1 MCDKLRLVGI
11 AVQGSLFEHTERRQ
25 LGDGAFIEVRA
36 GWLTGD
42 PSVEEGLLD
51 ALLATVPWRTERR
64 QMYDRVVEVPRL
76 VSFHDLT
83 VDDPPHPLLGR
94 LRRRL
99 NDIYAGELGEP
110 FTTVG
115 LCCYRDGSDSV
126 AWHGDTIGRSSFQDT
141 MVAIL
146 SLGAT
151 RTFAL
156 RRRGGGPSLR
166 LPQAH
171 GDLLVMGGSCQRTW
185 EHAVPK
191 TSAPTGPRVSIQF
204 RPRDVR

>member
-1 MCDKLRLVGI
+1 VCDKLGDVAI
-11 AVQGSLFEHTERRQ
+11 AVQDSLFEHTERRQ
-25 LGDGAFIEVRA
+25 LGDGAFIEIRA
-36 GWLTGD
+36 GWLSGD
-42 PSVEEGLLD
+42 PSVEEGLLE
-51 ALLATVPWRTERR
+51 ALLSTVPWRAERR
-64 QMYDRVVEVPRL
+64 QMYDRVVDVPRL

-83 VDDPPHPLLGR
+83 VDEPPHPAVAR

-126 AWHGDTIGRSSFQDT
+126 AWHGDTIGRSSSEDT
-141 MVAIL
+141 MVAIV

-156 RRRGGGPSLR
+156 RPRGGGASLR

-191 TSAPTGPRVSIQF
+191 T
-204 RPRDVR
+204 

>member
-1 MCDKLRLVGI
+1 MCDKLGDVAI
-11 AVQGSLFEHTERRQ
+11 AVQDSLFEHTERRQ
-25 LGDGAFIEVRA
+25 LGDGAFIEMRA
-36 GWLTGD
+36 GWLSGD
-42 PSVEEGLLD
+42 PSVEEGLLE
-51 ALLATVPWRTERR
+51 ALLSTVPWRAERR
-64 QMYDRVVEVPRL
+64 SMYDRVVDVPRL

-83 VDDPPHPLLGR
+83 VDEPPHPAVAR

-126 AWHGDTIGRSSFQDT
+126 AWHGDTIGRSSSEDT
-141 MVAIL
+141 MVAIV

-156 RRRGGGPSLR
+156 RPRGGGASLR

-191 TSAPTGPRVSIQF
+191 TSAPTGPRVSMQF